1 MAWYWWIVAVAF
13 LAATVA
19 SLWKTYLIW
28 EQFGKKEPTRA
39 RRMIMVQIVMALV
52 YGATAGWIAFG

>member
-28 EQFGKKEPTRA
+28 EQFGKKEPIRA